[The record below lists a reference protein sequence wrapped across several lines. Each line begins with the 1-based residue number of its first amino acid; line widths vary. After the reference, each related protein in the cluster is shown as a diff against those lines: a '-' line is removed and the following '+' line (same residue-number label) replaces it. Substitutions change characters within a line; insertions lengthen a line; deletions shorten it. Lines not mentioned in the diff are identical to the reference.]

1 MEYISNISE
10 IQNHHLIF
18 KMPIKNQ
25 NSKYLYY
32 YKLLYSDRYIHLKY
46 LLFRL
51 DFVSVHSNGK
61 VNKQDPIFEKIKHI
75 ETTILESLNQNLNK
89 KLKSSLY
96 HEIIQKDIYQNRQPQ
111 LFQPLFLKIS
121 GIWED
126 TTHIGLVYKLYY
138 SSTCSLL

>member
-10 IQNHHLIF
+10 IKNHNLIF

-32 YKLLYSDRYIHLKY
+32 YKLLYSDSYIHLKY

-51 DFVSVHSNGK
+51 DFVSIHNNGK
-61 VNKQDPIFEKIKHI
+61 VNKQDPMFGKIKHM
-75 ETTILESLNQNLNK
+75 EATILESINQNINK
-89 KLKSSLY
+89 NLKLSLY
-96 HEIIQKDIYQNRQPQ
+96 HELMQKDIYQNRQPQ

-126 TTHIGLVYKLYY
+126 TTHIGLVY
-138 SSTCSLL
+138 